1 MLEPDK
7 VKQFWDAQAAAY
19 QKKGVAV
26 ESISNLEPDLQKM
39 QLKIS
44 DETQKVFAWLPD
56 VATKTILDLGA
67 GVGQWAFRFA
77 KRGAAKV
84 TAVEYSEGSV
94 LIARQ
99 EAQKN
104 GITNVEFII
113 SPAEQFICNQTFDI
127 IFISGLFVYLNDDQ
141 ALQLLKNLP
150 KFARQDSIILLRDG
164 SGITQRHEIN
174 DRFSDVLQAHYSATY
189 RTANEYV
196 DLFQRAGFSCQK
208 QENMFPEGHLLN
220 KYSETRLRLFL
231 FGKS

>member
-77 KRGAAKV
+77 KRGASSNN
-84 TAVEYSEGSV
+84 T
-94 LIARQ
+94 
-99 EAQKN
+99 
-104 GITNVEFII
+104 
-113 SPAEQFICNQTFDI
+113 P
-127 IFISGLFVYLNDDQ
+127 
-141 ALQLLKNLP
+141 
-150 KFARQDSIILLRDG
+150 
-164 SGITQRHEIN
+164 
-174 DRFSDVLQAHYSATY
+174 
-189 RTANEYV
+189 RTSLGA
-196 DLFQRAGFSCQK
+196 
-208 QENMFPEGHLLN
+208 
-220 KYSETRLRLFL
+220 
-231 FGKS
+231 